1 MRVPNFTACF
11 TKSLKHDSDG
21 QADKE
26 EVMKML
32 AGVRKCQCYLE
43 TIKYPGTMR
52 LINPSVVYSWDLI
65 GPYKSS
71 TEVHLPPKYESAE
84 MTELYAMALLR
95 DVPFSTRCRGS

>member
-1 MRVPNFTACF
+1 MKVPNFTACF

-43 TIKYPGTMR
+43 T
-52 LINPSVVYSWDLI
+52 INPSVVYSWDLI

-95 DVPFSTRCRGS
+95 DAPFSTRCRGS